1 MGHAACSRRSS
12 LVLPDTRKIGSSGLC
27 RLLTVF
33 EAEVRNDL
41 AQQPSG
47 LQPCQ
52 DLKLHALE
60 QAGCQP
66 VHGTIRR
73 LTGLMTPM
81 QESFVGEW
89 NLQSSATLLAGL
101 APAAAPSSAVTSSR
115 GRHLLYSFSDFL
127 AAITNPQGTYQ
138 NIAAASYQVCTG
150 L

>member
-1 MGHAACSRRSS
+1 
-12 LVLPDTRKIGSSGLC
+12 
-27 RLLTVF
+27 
-33 EAEVRNDL
+33 
-41 AQQPSG
+41 
-47 LQPCQ
+47 
-52 DLKLHALE
+52 
-60 QAGCQP
+60 
-66 VHGTIRR
+66 
-73 LTGLMTPM
+73 MTPM